1 MKQYHDLLQL
11 ILDKGTWKDA
21 ARENMPR
28 TKALFGHQMRFDLSK
43 GFPMVNTKNVS
54 FKNIVVELLWFLKGD
69 TNIKYLV
76 DNGCNIWNEDA
87 YNYYCKIASKNEGSN
102 MNSILKGV
110 SLKNETRNPLKAEDI
125 DSYSLFTFEEFI
137 DVIKNNPPE
146 YLPKWGDY
154 VLGSCGKQYGWL
166 WRKWAGS
173 PYLDREFNFM
183 ATPTI
188 DQISTLIKGLKI
200 SPEGRRHIL
209 TAWNPATL
217 NDMALNACHVL
228 AQFNCRKLTI
238 EQKYAFY
245 KEKFQTGEG
254 VTFEEFTDRM
264 LQIYVP
270 EYYLDC
276 QLYQRSADSL
286 LGVPYNIAS
295 YALLTE
301 MLCQMLNFVPG
312 DFIHT
317 FGDVHIYENHIS
329 AVKEQLSRDLD
340 KYPLSKLKTNE
351 DFKYLVNELNN
362 GPVLDLDTF
371 WEELK
376 IDWFKLENYQ
386 HYPKLEN
393 DTSLSTGLKK

>member
-87 YNYYCKIASKNEGSN
+87 YNYYCKIH
-102 MNSILKGV
+102 KGYPLV
-110 SLKNETRNPLKAEDI
+110 NFETFLKNIKEGDGWMELRAHLLED
-125 DSYSLFTFEEFI
+125 
-137 DVIKNNPPE
+137 
-146 YLPKWGDY
+146 YLWGD
-154 VLGSCGKQYGWL
+154 CGAQYGWL
-166 WRKWAGS
+166 WRDLVTLNQRGDAIS
-173 PYLDREFNFM
+173 
-183 ATPTI
+183 I
-188 DQISTLIKGLKI
+188 DQVKNVIKSLKT

-209 TAWNPATL
+209 TAWNPGTL
-217 NDMALNACHVL
+217 DDMALNACHAL
-228 AQFNCRKLTI
+228 TQFNCRKLT
-238 EQKYAFY
+238 
-245 KEKFQTGEG
+245 
-254 VTFEEFTDRM
+254 FEEKWDKFITSTGGPDETKNVDFKEFE
-264 LQIYVP
+264 LFDKITPQ
-270 EYYLDC
+270 YYLDC

-286 LGVPYNIAS
+286 LGVPYNVAS
-295 YALLTE
+295 YALLTL
-301 MLCQMLNFVPG
+301 MLCKILNYEPG

-317 FGDVHIYENHIS
+317 FGDVHIYENHIE
-329 AVKEQLSRDLD
+329 AIKEQLARSVDKFELPTLTIGQNVANDLR
-340 KYPLSKLKTNE
+340 KYDFDEVLKLMVPS
-351 DFKYLVNELNN
+351 D
-362 GPVLDLDTF
+362 
-371 WEELK
+371 
-376 IDWFKLENYQ
+376 FKLENYQ